1 MKSHQLWLYPCLVTL
16 LLTCLS
22 ACASVRRS
30 SSSPSAGKLKV
41 LATTTLVGDVVR
53 NVGRDLIELSVLLP
67 VGADPHSFEPVP
79 QDVVRLA
86 AAEVVFANGAGLEEF
101 LSKLLDNV
109 PEETTIVALSDGI
122 ELIEAEGET
131 AHAEEAEGHVH
142 EAGDPH
148 VWMDPN
154 NVLHWVEQIERTLS
168 DRDPANA
175 AQYQANA
182 AEYRQALIELDG
194 WIRDQVAQVPYER
207 RKLVSDH
214 RVLAYFARRYQFEL
228 VGAAIPSF
236 STLAE
241 PSAQELA
248 ELEDAIGK
256 LGVRAI
262 FVGSTVNPALSERI
276 ARDTQIKLITIY
288 TGSLSAPDGPAPTY
302 LDFMRYNVNAI
313 VQGLK

>member
-1 MKSHQLWLYPCLVTL
+1 MKSHQLWVYPCLAVL
-16 LLTCLS
+16 LLACLS
-22 ACASVRRS
+22 ACSSVRQP
-30 SSSPSAGKLKV
+30 SSSPTANKLKV
-41 LATTTLVGDVVR
+41 LATTTLVGDVVG

-86 AAEVVFANGAGLEEF
+86 AADVVFANGAGLEEF
-101 LSKLLDNV
+101 LANLLENTSGEAAV
-109 PEETTIVALSDGI
+109 VFLSDGI
-122 ELIEAEGET
+122 DLIEAE
-131 AHAEEAEGHVH
+131 HSEGDDH
-142 EAGDPH
+142 EHGDPH

-182 AEYRQALIELDG
+182 AEYRQALLELDG
-194 WIRDQVAQVPYER
+194 WIHEQVAQVPPEQ

-214 RVLAYFARRYQFEL
+214 QMLAYFVRRYQFEL

-248 ELEDAIGK
+248 ELEDAIGE

-262 FVGSTVNPALSERI
+262 FVGTTVNPALSERI
-276 ARDTQIKLITIY
+276 ARDTQIRLITIY

>member
-1 MKSHQLWLYPCLVTL
+1 MKSHQLWLYPCLVIL

-22 ACASVRRS
+22 ACASVRQP

-86 AAEVVFANGAGLEEF
+86 SAEVVFANGAGLEEF

-131 AHAEEAEGHVH
+131 AHAEEAEEHVH

-182 AEYRQALIELDG
+182 AEYRQALLELDN
-194 WIRDQVAQVPYER
+194 WIRDQVAQVPPEQ
-207 RKLVSDH
+207 RKLVADH
-214 RVLAYFARRYQFEL
+214 QVLAYFARRYQFEL

-248 ELEDAIGK
+248 GLEDAIGK